1 MIAGIRNNSPVFDGV
16 NLRKRKE
23 KFLKQ
28 KARVIWMSGLSG
40 AGKTTLAV
48 GLERELFKK
57 GFLAQVIDGDNIR
70 HGLNKNLTFTNEDRK
85 ENLRRIAELSKLF
98 VNCGVITINSFIT
111 PTIETRQMAREIIGE
126 EDFIEV
132 YINSPF
138 EVCEMRDVKGL
149 YKQAR
154 DGQLKNFTG
163 IDSLYESPLHPDIE
177 IHTDQLSVEECVK
190 QLLDYVLPRIA
201 FNN

>member
-48 GLERELFKK
+48 GLEKELFKR

-70 HGLNKNLTFTNEDRK
+70 HGLNKNLTFTDDDRK
-85 ENLRRIAELSKLF
+85 ENLRRIAEVSKLF

-177 IHTDQLSVEECVK
+177 VHTDQLSVEECVK